1 MFKLKLRMKK
11 DTLKKLFV
19 IVVLLL
25 FYVVSI
31 RAAYG
36 DVITEQITIKL
47 EKAGELRGKIDNS
60 KLNYITNLK
69 VIGDINGGDLY
80 WIRYMAGSG
89 EYGDKTLGRL
99 SILDLSETRIVEGGN
114 RYCCNSEKKNLYTK
128 NNELGELT
136 FWNCSSL
143 TELKLPSD
151 ITCIGESAFNGC
163 DNLKFLNLPVGITR
177 IEKGTFC
184 GCAALTSL
192 SLPTSII
199 YIGESAFA
207 GCESL
212 TSLKLPYGIT
222 CIKTSTFEGCGF
234 KSLEIPSSVK
244 EIEERAFQFC
254 GLSSVIIPASV
265 EKIGG
270 NAFCRSD
277 KLQEVFFLGNVC
289 PQGAMNENV
298 FSGCHSNLIFYV
310 PNKRAYGNANNMVQ
324 YVTFLSDTYKYVGK
338 ALNLEWQNN
347 LPDCTASL
355 MNISTLD
362 KNVGTHSANVK
373 VRYSN
378 GVNFTVE
385 IPYEYTI
392 TPAPLSLTVNNA
404 TREYGNPN
412 PEFSSVITGF
422 VEGENA
428 ENQNMTVDYTCDAD
442 GQSNVGNY
450 RILASVNAPNY
461 EVTYHYGTL
470 AVTKAPLTLKVKNT
484 SRLYGDENPQF
495 ELIYTGLRN
504 NETSPTWTQA
514 IKVATTATKKSHCGV
529 YPITVSGGV
538 LQNYQVAE
546 YANGELT
553 VSKRPLTVKAIDYE
567 RSYGE
572 ANPAFKIAYD
582 GFVNSDNE
590 SCISPKPTLSCEAT
604 KESNAGTYN
613 ILVTGGKADDY
624 AITYQYGK
632 LKVNPLLLGFKET
645 YNSVTYNDM
654 SKSIS
659 DLVFQHIP
667 ELNMKYDISDLKIDI
682 WALDSENKY
691 SQHVWNVSSGSYSGS
706 YVNYIADGATDVGK
720 YIITITGIKTPN
732 PNIKL
737 DSKTARAYLTIEEA
751 SNNLQ
756 WNDDDVI
763 EVEMGEAKE
772 LNIAYDADLYS
783 MFNLGFDESV
793 IQVRASNKETN
804 HAKWYIVGLQE
815 GITKLSFNISSR
827 KNDWGFYNFG
837 NSQTITKTIKVI
849 TPTGIGQISNNNDV
863 KEVSRYSVNGQRLTA
878 PTKGLN
884 IVKYSDGSVRKEMVK

>member
-1 MFKLKLRMKK
+1 MKK

-47 EKAGELRGKIDNS
+47 EKAGELGGKIDNS

-199 YIGESAFA
+199 YIGESAFV
-207 GCESL
+207 GCKSL

-428 ENQNMTVDYTCDAD
+428 ENQNMTVNYTCDAN

-470 AVTKAPLTLKVKNT
+470 AVTKAPITLKVKNT

-529 YPITVSGGV
+529 YPITISGGV
-538 LQNYQVAE
+538 SQNYTVSE
-546 YANGELT
+546 YTNGELT
-553 VSKRPLTVKAIDYE
+553 VSKRPLTVRALDYE

-572 ANPAFKIAYD
+572 ANPTFKIAYD

-590 SCISPKPTLSCEAT
+590 SCISPKPALSCEAT
-604 KESNAGTYN
+604 KESNAGTYQ
-613 ILVTGGKADDY
+613 ILVTGGKAEDY

-632 LKVNPLLLGFKET
+632 LIIKPLYLGFKET
-645 YNSVTYNDM
+645 YNTVTYNEKG
-654 SKSIS
+654 KSVS
-659 DLVFQHIP
+659 DLAFEYIP
-667 ELNMKYDISDLKIDI
+667 ALNMDYDLSDLKLEI
-682 WALDSENKY
+682 WALDGENKY
-691 SQHVWNVSSGSYSGS
+691 PQHVWTVAGGSYAGN
-706 YVNYIADGATDVGK
+706 YVNYSGATYAGK
-720 YIITITGIKTPN
+720 YIMTIAGFKTAN
-732 PNIKL
+732 PNL
-737 DSKTARAYLTIEEA
+737 QVDQKTARAYLTVEKA
-751 SNNLQ
+751 SNELQ
-756 WNDDDVI
+756 WADEEPITVA
-763 EVEMGEAKE
+763 VGETKE
-772 LNIAYDADLYS
+772 LGISYGADLYCK
-783 MFNLGFDESV
+783 FNLVFDESL
-793 IQVRASNKETN
+793 IQVRAADKETN
-804 HAKWYIVGLQE
+804 QSKWYIVGLKE
-815 GITKLSFNISSR
+815 GTTDLSFNISCM
-827 KNDWGFYNFG
+827 KNDWGFYNFDA
-837 NSQTITKTIKVI
+837 SQTLTRRIQIVPATDINKTTV
-849 TPTGIGQISNNNDV
+849 SS
-863 KEVSRYSVNGQRLTA
+863 EVQEVARYSLNGQRLTA
-878 PTKGLN
+878 PTKGVN
-884 IVKYSDGSVRKEMVK
+884 IVKYSDGSVRKEIVK

>member
-1 MFKLKLRMKK
+1 MKQKLHS
-11 DTLKKLFV
+11 
-19 IVVLLL
+19 LLL
-25 FYVVSI
+25 MVALLSWSMVIAASDFDDGILKYTITSPSNLEVQCDGLTDKHKNDEDVSI
-31 RAAYG
+31 PSTVNYNNRTYTVTTVG
-36 DVITEQITIKL
+36 
-47 EKAGELRGKIDNS
+47 RGVYATS
-60 KLNYITNLK
+60 SFSVNLK
-69 VIGDINGGDLY
+69 
-80 WIRYMAGSG
+80 
-89 EYGDKTLGRL
+89 
-99 SILDLSETRIVEGGN
+99 SILLPNSIVQIN
-114 RYCCNSEKKNLYTK
+114 NYCFYRCHKLMEINIPNSVT
-128 NNELGELT
+128 T
-136 FWNCSSL
+136 IDDFAF
-143 TELKLPSD
+143 SD
-151 ITCIGESAFNGC
+151 C
-163 DNLKFLNLPVGITR
+163 D
-177 IEKGTFC
+177 
-184 GCAALTSL
+184 LTSL
-192 SLPTSII
+192 V
-199 YIGESAFA
+199 
-207 GCESL
+207 
-212 TSLKLPYGIT
+212 
-222 CIKTSTFEGCGF
+222 
-234 KSLEIPSSVK
+234 IPESVK
-244 EIEERAFQFC
+244 
-254 GLSSVIIPASV
+254 
-265 EKIGG
+265 KIGD
-270 NAFCRSD
+270 NAFSNNRH
-277 KLQEVFFLGNVC
+277 LMEVFFI
-289 PQGAMNENV
+289 GAEKPVYNYYS
-298 FSGCHSNLIFYV
+298 FFGCHSALTLYV
-310 PNKRAYGNANNMVQ
+310 PNKEAYGNARNMVQ
-324 YVTFLSDTYKYVGK
+324 YVSFPTSSYTYTGMAPK
-338 ALNLEWQNN
+338 LEWQNN
-347 LPDCTASL
+347 LKGYTVTLEEASA
-355 MNISTLD
+355 LD
-362 KNVGTHSANVK
+362 KSVGIHSTNVK

-378 GVNFTVE
+378 GVDITVD

-428 ENQNMTVDYTCDAD
+428 DNQNMTVNYTCAAD
-442 GQSNVGNY
+442 RQSNVGNY

-495 ELIYTGLRN
+495 ELTYTGLRN

-514 IKVATTATKKSHCGV
+514 IKVTTTATKKSHCGV

-538 LQNYQVAE
+538 AQNYQIAE
-546 YANGELT
+546 YSNGELA

-582 GFVNSDNE
+582 GFANSDNE

-604 KESNAGTYN
+604 KESNAGTYQ

-632 LKVNPLLLGFKET
+632 LKINPLLLGFKET
-645 YNSVTYNDM
+645 YNTVTYNDM

-659 DLVFQHIP
+659 DLVFQYIP
-667 ELNMKYDISDLKIDI
+667 ELNMKYDVSDLKIDI
-682 WALDSENKY
+682 WALDNENKY
-691 SQHVWNVSSGSYSGS
+691 PQHVWTVSSGSYSGS

-720 YIITITGIKTPN
+720 YIITITDIKTPN
-732 PNIKL
+732 PNIQL

-763 EVEMGEAKE
+763 EVKMGEGKE
-772 LNIAYDADLYS
+772 LDIAYDADLYS

-804 HAKWYIVGLQE
+804 HAKWYVVGLQE

-827 KNDWGFYNFG
+827 KNDWGFYNLG

-849 TPTGIGQISNNNDV
+849 TSTGIGQISNNNDV

-884 IVKYSDGSVRKEMVK
+884 IVKYSDGSVRKEIVK

>member
-1 MFKLKLRMKK
+1 MKQKLHS
-11 DTLKKLFV
+11 
-19 IVVLLL
+19 LLL
-25 FYVVSI
+25 MVALLSWSMVVAASDFDDGILRYTITSPSNLEVRCDGLNREHRNDEDVTIPSTVNYNNRTYTVTVIGQGGYNSSGSGSSYSFSSNLKSIQLPNSIVEINTYCFYKCSNLSEIKIPNSV
-31 RAAYG
+31 
-36 DVITEQITIKL
+36 TTIKDC
-47 EKAGELRGKIDNS
+47 AF
-60 KLNYITNLK
+60 
-69 VIGDINGGDLY
+69 
-80 WIRYMAGSG
+80 
-89 EYGDKTLGRL
+89 L
-99 SILDLSETRIVEGGN
+99 S
-114 RYCCNSEKKNLYTK
+114 
-128 NNELGELT
+128 
-136 FWNCSSL
+136 
-143 TELKLPSD
+143 
-151 ITCIGESAFNGC
+151 C
-163 DNLKFLNLPVGITR
+163 D
-177 IEKGTFC
+177 
-184 GCAALTSL
+184 LTSL
-192 SLPTSII
+192 V
-199 YIGESAFA
+199 
-207 GCESL
+207 
-212 TSLKLPYGIT
+212 
-222 CIKTSTFEGCGF
+222 
-234 KSLEIPSSVK
+234 IPESVK
-244 EIEERAFQFC
+244 KIQSDAFRNNSH
-254 GLSSVIIPASV
+254 LM
-265 EKIGG
+265 
-270 NAFCRSD
+270 
-277 KLQEVFFLGNVC
+277 EVFFLDSEKPEIASSAFN
-289 PQGAMNENV
+289 
-298 FSGCHSNLIFYV
+298 SCHSALTLYV
-310 PNKRAYGNANNMVQ
+310 PNKEAYGNARNMVQ
-324 YVTFLSDTYKYVGK
+324 YVSFQTSTYTYTGMAPK
-338 ALNLEWQNN
+338 LEWQNN
-347 LPDCTASL
+347 LKGYTATLEEASA
-355 MNISTLD
+355 LD
-362 KNVGTHSANVK
+362 KSVGAHSANVK

-378 GVNFTVE
+378 GVDITVD

-392 TPAPLSLTVNNA
+392 APAPLSLTVNNA

-428 ENQNMTVDYTCDAD
+428 DNQNMTVDYTCAAD
-442 GQSNVGNY
+442 RQSNVGNY

-495 ELIYTGLRN
+495 ELTYTGLRN

-514 IKVATTATKKSHCGV
+514 VKVATTATKKSHCGV

-538 LQNYQVAE
+538 SQNYQVAE

-632 LKVNPLLLGFKET
+632 LNVNPLLLGFKET

-667 ELNMKYDISDLKIDI
+667 KLNMKYDVSDLKIDI

-720 YIITITGIKTPN
+720 YIITITGIKTPS
-732 PNIKL
+732 PNIQL

-804 HAKWYIVGLQE
+804 HAKWYVVGLQE
-815 GITKLSFNISSR
+815 GITK
-827 KNDWGFYNFG
+827 
-837 NSQTITKTIKVI
+837 
-849 TPTGIGQISNNNDV
+849 
-863 KEVSRYSVNGQRLTA
+863 
-878 PTKGLN
+878 
-884 IVKYSDGSVRKEMVK
+884 

>member
-1 MFKLKLRMKK
+1 MKQKLHS
-11 DTLKKLFV
+11 
-19 IVVLLL
+19 LLL
-25 FYVVSI
+25 MVALLSWSMVVAASDFDDGILRYTITSPSNLEVRCDGLNREHRNDEDVTIPSTVNYNNRTYTVTVIGQGGYNSSGSGSSYSFSSNLKSIQLPNSIVEINTYCFYKCSNLSEIKIPNSV
-31 RAAYG
+31 
-36 DVITEQITIKL
+36 TTIKDC
-47 EKAGELRGKIDNS
+47 AF
-60 KLNYITNLK
+60 
-69 VIGDINGGDLY
+69 
-80 WIRYMAGSG
+80 
-89 EYGDKTLGRL
+89 L
-99 SILDLSETRIVEGGN
+99 S
-114 RYCCNSEKKNLYTK
+114 
-128 NNELGELT
+128 
-136 FWNCSSL
+136 
-143 TELKLPSD
+143 
-151 ITCIGESAFNGC
+151 C
-163 DNLKFLNLPVGITR
+163 D
-177 IEKGTFC
+177 
-184 GCAALTSL
+184 LTSL
-192 SLPTSII
+192 V
-199 YIGESAFA
+199 
-207 GCESL
+207 
-212 TSLKLPYGIT
+212 
-222 CIKTSTFEGCGF
+222 
-234 KSLEIPSSVK
+234 IPESVK
-244 EIEERAFQFC
+244 KIQSDAFRNNSH
-254 GLSSVIIPASV
+254 LM
-265 EKIGG
+265 
-270 NAFCRSD
+270 
-277 KLQEVFFLGNVC
+277 EVFFLDSEKPEIASSAFN
-289 PQGAMNENV
+289 
-298 FSGCHSNLIFYV
+298 SCHSALTLYV
-310 PNKRAYGNANNMVQ
+310 PNKEAYGNARNMVQ
-324 YVTFLSDTYKYVGK
+324 YVSFQTSTYTYTGMAPK
-338 ALNLEWQNN
+338 LEWQNN
-347 LPDCTASL
+347 LKGYTATLEEASA
-355 MNISTLD
+355 LD
-362 KNVGTHSANVK
+362 KSVGAHSANVK

-378 GVNFTVE
+378 GVDITVD

-392 TPAPLSLTVNNA
+392 APAPLSLTVNNA

-428 ENQNMTVDYTCDAD
+428 DNQNMTVDYTCAAD
-442 GQSNVGNY
+442 RQSNVGNY

-470 AVTKAPLTLKVKNT
+470 AVTKAPLTLNVKNT

-495 ELIYTGLRN
+495 ELTYTGLRN

-514 IKVATTATKKSHCGV
+514 VKVATTATKKSHCGV

-538 LQNYQVAE
+538 SQNYQVAE

-572 ANPAFKIAYD
+572 ANPPFKIAYD

-667 ELNMKYDISDLKIDI
+667 KLNMKYDVSDLKIDI

-720 YIITITGIKTPN
+720 YIITITGIKTPS
-732 PNIKL
+732 PNIQL

-804 HAKWYIVGLQE
+804 HAKWYVVGLQE

-837 NSQTITKTIKVI
+837 NSKTITKTIKVI
-849 TPTGIGQISNNNDV
+849 TSTGIGQISNNNDV

>member
-1 MFKLKLRMKK
+1 MKQKLHSLLLM
-11 DTLKKLFV
+11 
-19 IVVLLL
+19 VVLLSWSMVIAASDFDDGIL
-25 FYVVSI
+25 RYTITSPSNLEVRCDGFTDAHKNDESVVI
-31 RAAYG
+31 PETVNYNNRTYAI
-36 DVITEQITIKL
+36 ITVNGFSDRKL
-47 EKAGELRGKIDNS
+47 
-60 KLNYITNLK
+60 
-69 VIGDINGGDLY
+69 
-80 WIRYMAGSG
+80 
-89 EYGDKTLGRL
+89 
-99 SILDLSETRIVEGGN
+99 
-114 RYCCNSEKKNLYTK
+114 
-128 NNELGELT
+128 
-136 FWNCSSL
+136 
-143 TELKLPSD
+143 
-151 ITCIGESAFNGC
+151 
-163 DNLKFLNLPVGITR
+163 
-177 IEKGTFC
+177 
-184 GCAALTSL
+184 
-192 SLPTSII
+192 
-199 YIGESAFA
+199 
-207 GCESL
+207 
-212 TSLKLPYGIT
+212 
-222 CIKTSTFEGCGF
+222 
-234 KSLEIPSSVK
+234 SSVK
-244 EIEERAFQFC
+244 LSQSLKTIGDMAFYRCSNLKEIEIPNGIETIGNDAFESC
-254 GLSSVIIPASV
+254 GLSSVVIPTSV
-265 EKIGG
+265 KKIGSY
-270 NAFCRSD
+270 AFGYNRSFM
-277 KLQEVFFLGNVC
+277 EVFFLGSEK
-289 PQGAMNENV
+289 PEI
-298 FSGCHSNLIFYV
+298 SGVAFYNCHSALTLYV
-310 PNKRAYGNANNMVQ
+310 PNKEAYGNARNMVQ
-324 YVTFLSDTYKYVGK
+324 YVSFPTSTYTYTGMAPK
-338 ALNLEWQNN
+338 LEWQNN
-347 LPDCTASL
+347 LKGYTATLEDASA
-355 MNISTLD
+355 LD
-362 KNVGTHSANVK
+362 KSVGAHSANVK

-378 GVNFTVE
+378 GVDITVD

-404 TREYGNPN
+404 PREYGNPN

-495 ELIYTGLRN
+495 ELTYTGLRN

-514 IKVATTATKKSHCGV
+514 VKVATTATQKSHCGV

-538 LQNYQVAE
+538 SQNYQVAE

-553 VSKRPLTVKAIDYE
+553 VSKRPLTVRALDYE

-667 ELNMKYDISDLKIDI
+667 KLNMKYDVSDLKIDI

-720 YIITITGIKTPN
+720 YIITITDIKTPN
-732 PNIKL
+732 PNIQL

-804 HAKWYIVGLQE
+804 HAKWYVVGVQE

-884 IVKYSDGSVRKEMVK
+884 IVKYSDGSVRKEIVK

>member
-1 MFKLKLRMKK
+1 MKQKLHSLLLM
-11 DTLKKLFV
+11 
-19 IVVLLL
+19 VVLLSWSMVIAASDFDDGIL
-25 FYVVSI
+25 KYTITSPSNLEVQCDGFTDAHKNDESVVI
-31 RAAYG
+31 PETVNYNNRTYTI
-36 DVITEQITIKL
+36 ITVK
-47 EKAGELRGKIDNS
+47 GFNGS
-60 KLNYITNLK
+60 KLSSVKLPQSLKTIGEMAFDGCSNLK
-69 VIGDINGGDLY
+69 EIEIPNGIETIG
-80 WIRYMAGSG
+80 RTAF
-89 EYGDKTLGRL
+89 R
-99 SILDLSETRIVEGGN
+99 
-114 RYCCNSEKKNLYTK
+114 
-128 NNELGELT
+128 
-136 FWNCSSL
+136 NC
-143 TELKLPSD
+143 
-151 ITCIGESAFNGC
+151 
-163 DNLKFLNLPVGITR
+163 
-177 IEKGTFC
+177 
-184 GCAALTSL
+184 ALTSL
-192 SLPTSII
+192 V
-199 YIGESAFA
+199 
-207 GCESL
+207 
-212 TSLKLPYGIT
+212 
-222 CIKTSTFEGCGF
+222 
-234 KSLEIPSSVK
+234 IPESVK
-244 EIEERAFQFC
+244 SIADYAFNNC
-254 GLSSVIIPASV
+254 KHLM
-265 EKIGG
+265 
-270 NAFCRSD
+270 
-277 KLQEVFFLGNVC
+277 EVFFVGNKAPKGIV
-289 PQGAMNENV
+289 GTS
-298 FSGCHSNLIFYV
+298 FDYCHSALTLYV
-310 PNKRAYGNANNMVQ
+310 PNKEAYGNAYNMVQ
-324 YVTFLSDTYKYVGK
+324 YVSFPTNTYTYTGMAPK
-338 ALNLEWQNN
+338 LEWQNN
-347 LPDCTASL
+347 LKGYTATLEEASA
-355 MNISTLD
+355 LD
-362 KNVGTHSANVK
+362 KSVGIHSTNVK

-378 GVNFTVE
+378 GVDITVD

-428 ENQNMTVDYTCDAD
+428 DNQNMTVNYTCAAD
-442 GQSNVGNY
+442 RQSNVGNY

-495 ELIYTGLRN
+495 ELTYTGLRN

-514 IKVATTATKKSHCGV
+514 VKVATTATKKSHCGV
-529 YPITVSGGV
+529 YPITVSGGAS
-538 LQNYQVAE
+538 QNYQVVE
-546 YANGELT
+546 YTNGELT

-582 GFVNSDNE
+582 GFANSDNE

-667 ELNMKYDISDLKIDI
+667 KLNMKYDVSDLKIDI

-732 PNIKL
+732 PNIQL

-793 IQVRASNKETN
+793 IQA
-804 HAKWYIVGLQE
+804 ILC
-815 GITKLSFNISSR
+815 
-827 KNDWGFYNFG
+827 
-837 NSQTITKTIKVI
+837 
-849 TPTGIGQISNNNDV
+849 
-863 KEVSRYSVNGQRLTA
+863 
-878 PTKGLN
+878 
-884 IVKYSDGSVRKEMVK
+884 

>member
-1 MFKLKLRMKK
+1 MKQKLHSLLLM
-11 DTLKKLFV
+11 
-19 IVVLLL
+19 VVLLSWSMVIAASDFDDGIL
-25 FYVVSI
+25 KYTITSPSNLEVQCDGLNTEHWNDEDVSI
-31 RAAYG
+31 PSTVNYNNKTYTVTTVG
-36 DVITEQITIKL
+36 CNGSITPGVYSTSF
-47 EKAGELRGKIDNS
+47 S
-60 KLNYITNLK
+60 KNLK
-69 VIGDINGGDLY
+69 
-80 WIRYMAGSG
+80 
-89 EYGDKTLGRL
+89 
-99 SILDLSETRIVEGGN
+99 SILLPNSIVQINHHCFYECHKLMEIN
-114 RYCCNSEKKNLYTK
+114 IPNSVTTIEY
-128 NNELGELT
+128 
-136 FWNCSSL
+136 
-143 TELKLPSD
+143 
-151 ITCIGESAFNGC
+151 SAFSDC
-163 DNLKFLNLPVGITR
+163 DL
-177 IEKGTFC
+177 
-184 GCAALTSL
+184 ASL
-192 SLPTSII
+192 V
-199 YIGESAFA
+199 
-207 GCESL
+207 
-212 TSLKLPYGIT
+212 
-222 CIKTSTFEGCGF
+222 
-234 KSLEIPSSVK
+234 IPESVK
-244 EIEERAFQFC
+244 
-254 GLSSVIIPASV
+254 
-265 EKIGG
+265 KIGG
-270 NAFCRSD
+270 SAFSNNRH
-277 KLQEVFFLGNVC
+277 LMEVFFIGEEKPNYNDYSS
-289 PQGAMNENV
+289 P
-298 FSGCHSNLIFYV
+298 FSGCHSALTLYV
-310 PNKRAYGNANNMVQ
+310 PNKEAYGNAKNMVQ
-324 YVTFLSDTYKYVGK
+324 YISFPTSTYTYTGMAPK
-338 ALNLEWQNN
+338 LEWQNN
-347 LPDCTASL
+347 LKGYTATLEDASA
-355 MNISTLD
+355 LD
-362 KNVGTHSANVK
+362 KSVGTHSANVK

-378 GVNFTVE
+378 GVDITVD

-529 YPITVSGGV
+529 YPITVSGGIS
-538 LQNYQVAE
+538 QNYQVAE
-546 YANGELT
+546 YTNGELT

-582 GFVNSDNE
+582 GFANSDNE

-667 ELNMKYDISDLKIDI
+667 ELNMKYDVSDLKIDI
-682 WALDSENKY
+682 WALDNENKY

-737 DSKTARAYLTIEEA
+737 DSQTARAYLTIEKA
-751 SNNLQ
+751 SNNLL

-763 EVEMGEAKE
+763 EVEMGKAKE

-804 HAKWYIVGLQE
+804 HAKWYVVGLQE

-884 IVKYSDGSVRKEMVK
+884 IVKYSDGSVRKEIVK

>member
-1 MFKLKLRMKK
+1 MKQKLHSLLLM
-11 DTLKKLFV
+11 
-19 IVVLLL
+19 VVLLSWSMVIAASDFDDGIL
-25 FYVVSI
+25 KYTITSPSNLEVRCDGLNTEHWNDEDVSI
-31 RAAYG
+31 PSTVNYNNKTYTVTTVG
-36 DVITEQITIKL
+36 CNGSITPGVYSTSF
-47 EKAGELRGKIDNS
+47 S
-60 KLNYITNLK
+60 KNLK
-69 VIGDINGGDLY
+69 
-80 WIRYMAGSG
+80 
-89 EYGDKTLGRL
+89 
-99 SILDLSETRIVEGGN
+99 SILLPNSIVQINHHCFYECHKLMEIN
-114 RYCCNSEKKNLYTK
+114 IPNSVTTIEY
-128 NNELGELT
+128 
-136 FWNCSSL
+136 
-143 TELKLPSD
+143 
-151 ITCIGESAFNGC
+151 SAFSDC
-163 DNLKFLNLPVGITR
+163 DL
-177 IEKGTFC
+177 
-184 GCAALTSL
+184 ASL
-192 SLPTSII
+192 V
-199 YIGESAFA
+199 
-207 GCESL
+207 
-212 TSLKLPYGIT
+212 
-222 CIKTSTFEGCGF
+222 
-234 KSLEIPSSVK
+234 IPESVK
-244 EIEERAFQFC
+244 
-254 GLSSVIIPASV
+254 
-265 EKIGG
+265 KIGG
-270 NAFCRSD
+270 SAFSNNRH
-277 KLQEVFFLGNVC
+277 LMEVFFIGEEKPNYNDYSS
-289 PQGAMNENV
+289 P
-298 FSGCHSNLIFYV
+298 FSGCHSALTLYV
-310 PNKRAYGNANNMVQ
+310 PNKEAYGNAKNMVQ
-324 YVTFLSDTYKYVGK
+324 YISFPTSTYTYTGMAPK
-338 ALNLEWQNN
+338 LEWQNN
-347 LPDCTASL
+347 LKGYTATLEDASA
-355 MNISTLD
+355 LD
-362 KNVGTHSANVK
+362 KSVGTHSANVK

-378 GVNFTVE
+378 GVDITVD

-529 YPITVSGGV
+529 YPITVSGGAS
-538 LQNYQVAE
+538 QNYQVVE
-546 YANGELT
+546 YTNGELT

-582 GFVNSDNE
+582 GFANSDNE

-667 ELNMKYDISDLKIDI
+667 ELNMKYDVSDLKIDI
-682 WALDSENKY
+682 WALDNENKY

-737 DSKTARAYLTIEEA
+737 DSQTARAYLTIEKA
-751 SNNLQ
+751 SNNLL

-763 EVEMGEAKE
+763 EVEMGKAKE

-804 HAKWYIVGLQE
+804 HAKWYVVGLQE

-884 IVKYSDGSVRKEMVK
+884 IVKYSDGSVRKEIVK

>member
-1 MFKLKLRMKK
+1 M
-11 DTLKKLFV
+11 
-19 IVVLLL
+19 VVLLSWSMVIAASDFDDGIL
-25 FYVVSI
+25 KYTITSPSNLEVQCDGFTDAHKNDESVVI
-31 RAAYG
+31 PETVNYNNRTYAI
-36 DVITEQITIKL
+36 ITVK
-47 EKAGELRGKIDNS
+47 GFNGS
-60 KLNYITNLK
+60 KLSSVKLPQSLKTIGEMAFDGCSNLK
-69 VIGDINGGDLY
+69 EIEIPNGIETIG
-80 WIRYMAGSG
+80 RTAF
-89 EYGDKTLGRL
+89 R
-99 SILDLSETRIVEGGN
+99 
-114 RYCCNSEKKNLYTK
+114 
-128 NNELGELT
+128 
-136 FWNCSSL
+136 NC
-143 TELKLPSD
+143 
-151 ITCIGESAFNGC
+151 
-163 DNLKFLNLPVGITR
+163 
-177 IEKGTFC
+177 
-184 GCAALTSL
+184 ALTSL
-192 SLPTSII
+192 V
-199 YIGESAFA
+199 
-207 GCESL
+207 
-212 TSLKLPYGIT
+212 
-222 CIKTSTFEGCGF
+222 
-234 KSLEIPSSVK
+234 IPESVK
-244 EIEERAFQFC
+244 SIADYAFNNC
-254 GLSSVIIPASV
+254 KHLM
-265 EKIGG
+265 
-270 NAFCRSD
+270 
-277 KLQEVFFLGNVC
+277 EVFFVGNKAPKGIV
-289 PQGAMNENV
+289 GTS
-298 FSGCHSNLIFYV
+298 FDYCHSALTLYV
-310 PNKRAYGNANNMVQ
+310 PNKEAYGNAYNMVQ
-324 YVTFLSDTYKYVGK
+324 YVSFPTNTYTYTGMAPK
-338 ALNLEWQNN
+338 LEWQNN
-347 LPDCTASL
+347 LKGYTATLEEASA
-355 MNISTLD
+355 LD
-362 KNVGTHSANVK
+362 KSVGIHSTNVK

-378 GVNFTVE
+378 GVDITVD

-529 YPITVSGGV
+529 YPITVSGGAS
-538 LQNYQVAE
+538 QNYQVVE
-546 YANGELT
+546 YTNGELT

-582 GFVNSDNE
+582 GFANSDTE

-667 ELNMKYDISDLKIDI
+667 ELNMKYDVSDLKIDI
-682 WALDSENKY
+682 WALDNENKY

-737 DSKTARAYLTIEEA
+737 DSQTARAYLTIEKA
-751 SNNLQ
+751 SNNLL

-763 EVEMGEAKE
+763 EVEMGKAKE

-783 MFNLGFDESV
+783 IFNLGFDESV

-804 HAKWYIVGLQE
+804 HAKWYVVGLQE

-884 IVKYSDGSVRKEMVK
+884 IVKYSDGSVRKEIVK

>member
-1 MFKLKLRMKK
+1 MKQKLHS
-11 DTLKKLFV
+11 
-19 IVVLLL
+19 LLL
-25 FYVVSI
+25 MVALLSWSMVVAASDFDDGILRYTITSPSNLEVRCDGLNREHRNDEDVTIPSTVNYNNRTYTVTVIGQGGYNSSGSGSSYSFSSNLKSIQLPNSIVEINTYCFYKCSNLSEIKIPNSV
-31 RAAYG
+31 
-36 DVITEQITIKL
+36 TTIKDC
-47 EKAGELRGKIDNS
+47 AF
-60 KLNYITNLK
+60 
-69 VIGDINGGDLY
+69 
-80 WIRYMAGSG
+80 
-89 EYGDKTLGRL
+89 L
-99 SILDLSETRIVEGGN
+99 S
-114 RYCCNSEKKNLYTK
+114 
-128 NNELGELT
+128 
-136 FWNCSSL
+136 
-143 TELKLPSD
+143 
-151 ITCIGESAFNGC
+151 C
-163 DNLKFLNLPVGITR
+163 D
-177 IEKGTFC
+177 
-184 GCAALTSL
+184 LTSL
-192 SLPTSII
+192 V
-199 YIGESAFA
+199 
-207 GCESL
+207 
-212 TSLKLPYGIT
+212 
-222 CIKTSTFEGCGF
+222 
-234 KSLEIPSSVK
+234 IPESVK
-244 EIEERAFQFC
+244 KIQSDAFRNNSH
-254 GLSSVIIPASV
+254 LM
-265 EKIGG
+265 
-270 NAFCRSD
+270 
-277 KLQEVFFLGNVC
+277 EVFFLDSEKPEIASSAFN
-289 PQGAMNENV
+289 
-298 FSGCHSNLIFYV
+298 SCHSALTLYV
-310 PNKRAYGNANNMVQ
+310 PNKEAYGNARNMVQ
-324 YVTFLSDTYKYVGK
+324 YVSFQTSTYTYTGMAPK
-338 ALNLEWQNN
+338 LEWQNN
-347 LPDCTASL
+347 LKGYTATLEDASA
-355 MNISTLD
+355 LD
-362 KNVGTHSANVK
+362 KSVGAHSANVK

-378 GVNFTVE
+378 GVDITVD

-428 ENQNMTVDYTCDAD
+428 ENQNMAVDYTCDAD

-470 AVTKAPLTLKVKNT
+470 AVTKAPLTLNVKNT

-495 ELIYTGLRN
+495 ELTYTGLRN

-514 IKVATTATKKSHCGV
+514 VKVATTATKKSHCGV

-538 LQNYQVAE
+538 SQNYQVAE

-667 ELNMKYDISDLKIDI
+667 ELNMKYDVSDLKIDI

-720 YIITITGIKTPN
+720 YIITITGIKTPS
-732 PNIKL
+732 PNIQL

-804 HAKWYIVGLQE
+804 HAKWYVVGLQE

-849 TPTGIGQISNNNDV
+849 TPTGIGQISNNNEV

>member
-1 MFKLKLRMKK
+1 MKQKLHSLLLM
-11 DTLKKLFV
+11 
-19 IVVLLL
+19 VVLLSWSMVIAASDFDDGIL
-25 FYVVSI
+25 KYTITSPSNLEVQCDGFTDAHKNDESVVIPETVNYNNRTYAILTVKGFGS
-31 RAAYG
+31 
-36 DVITEQITIKL
+36 
-47 EKAGELRGKIDNS
+47 S
-60 KLNYITNLK
+60 KLSSVKLPQSLKTIGNMAFDGCSNLK
-69 VIGDINGGDLY
+69 EIEIPNGIETIG
-80 WIRYMAGSG
+80 RTAF
-89 EYGDKTLGRL
+89 R
-99 SILDLSETRIVEGGN
+99 
-114 RYCCNSEKKNLYTK
+114 
-128 NNELGELT
+128 
-136 FWNCSSL
+136 NC
-143 TELKLPSD
+143 
-151 ITCIGESAFNGC
+151 
-163 DNLKFLNLPVGITR
+163 
-177 IEKGTFC
+177 
-184 GCAALTSL
+184 ALTSL
-192 SLPTSII
+192 V
-199 YIGESAFA
+199 
-207 GCESL
+207 
-212 TSLKLPYGIT
+212 
-222 CIKTSTFEGCGF
+222 
-234 KSLEIPSSVK
+234 IPESVK
-244 EIEERAFQFC
+244 SIADYAFDNC
-254 GLSSVIIPASV
+254 KHLM
-265 EKIGG
+265 
-270 NAFCRSD
+270 
-277 KLQEVFFLGNVC
+277 EVFFVGNKAPKGIV
-289 PQGAMNENV
+289 GTS
-298 FSGCHSNLIFYV
+298 FYYCHSALTLYV
-310 PNKRAYGNANNMVQ
+310 PNKEAYGNAYNMVQ
-324 YVTFLSDTYKYVGK
+324 YVSFPTNTYTYTGMAPK
-338 ALNLEWQNN
+338 LEWQNN
-347 LPDCTASL
+347 LKGYTATLEEASA
-355 MNISTLD
+355 LD
-362 KNVGTHSANVK
+362 KNVGAHSTNVK

-378 GVNFTVE
+378 GVDITVE

-428 ENQNMTVDYTCDAD
+428 ENQNMKVDYTCDAD

-538 LQNYQVAE
+538 SQNYQVAE

-553 VSKRPLTVKAIDYE
+553 VSKRPLTVKALDYE

-582 GFVNSDNE
+582 GFANSDNE

-604 KESNAGTYN
+604 KESNAGTYQ

-645 YNSVTYNDM
+645 YNTVTYNDM

-659 DLVFQHIP
+659 DLVFQYIP
-667 ELNMKYDISDLKIDI
+667 ELNMKYDVSDLKIDI
-682 WALDSENKY
+682 WALDNENKY
-691 SQHVWNVSSGSYSGS
+691 PQHVWTVSSGSYSGS

-720 YIITITGIKTPN
+720 YIITITDIKTPN
-732 PNIKL
+732 PNIQL
-737 DSKTARAYLTIEEA
+737 DSKTARAYLTIEED

-804 HAKWYIVGLQE
+804 HAKWYVVGLQE

-884 IVKYSDGSVRKEMVK
+884 IVKYSDGSVRKEIVK